1 LLAAALTAAAVILAV
16 SGGFRTTVGGLRISA
31 RSPWPTV
38 ALGGLALGAWYVI
51 ARRERAVVADLS
63 TAWQR
68 CRRHSS
74 IIVAIAVLSAMV
86 AMASATHSAAGAD
99 ASGYVSESAMFARGQ
114 LFHRDELSEVAL
126 GHDPYLTSPLGW
138 RPADGGSQVPT
149 YPPGLP
155 LLMALPQAL
164 GGTTGASLVV
174 ILSGAVAVLAT
185 GLLASQ
191 LAGSIAGIIA
201 AALLAFTPVFLY
213 QSIQPMSDVPVTAAW
228 MVCFA
233 LLMRRGG
240 SSDLAAG
247 VACALAVLIRPNLA
261 PLAIVP
267 LVLAQHRVVFATPVV
282 IAGATLALLQWTW
295 YGSPLR
301 SGYGS
306 ADELFAL
313 SNAGAN
319 ASRYFNWLIVTA
331 PVLLLSILAVVR
343 RHSDRTV
350 RGLAAFAVLVIA
362 AYLVYAVFEEWSY
375 LRFLLPALAVMA
387 VLTAAELA
395 AWIDRWPVAVRPILL
410 FIIVLGITAHALSV
424 ARSTGTFK
432 LADQLRRVERV
443 ADLINEDVP
452 PAAVLVAGEQSG
464 SMRFYTERPILRWEA
479 AAPASLAEVTA
490 TLEAARRPVY
500 IVLDQ
505 WEESLFRARFAGVP
519 AGALDWPPILDAG
532 TSHRT
537 RLWKLSDRDRFLQ
550 GEQLNT
556 IRLP

>member
-1 LLAAALTAAAVILAV
+1 MILAA
-16 SGGFRTTVGGLRISA
+16 
-31 RSPWPTV
+31 V
-38 ALGGLALGAWYVI
+38 ALAGWYVS
-51 ARRERAVVADLS
+51 ARRERAVVSDLAS
-63 TAWQR
+63 AWQR

-74 IIVAIAVLSAMV
+74 IIFAIAMLSALV
-86 AMASATHSAAGAD
+86 SMASATHSAAGAD
-99 ASGYVSESAMFARGQ
+99 ASGYISESAMFARGQ
-114 LFHRDELSEVAL
+114 LFHRNELSDVAR

-138 RPADGGSQVPT
+138 RPATEGLQSPT

-155 LLMALPQAL
+155 LLMAVPQAI
-164 GGTTGASLVV
+164 GGATGASLVV
-174 ILSGAVAVLAT
+174 IVSAAVAVVAT
-185 GLLASQ
+185 GLLAFQ
-191 LAGSIAGIIA
+191 LAGSVAAIIA
-201 AALLAFTPVFLY
+201 AALIAFTPVFLY

-233 LLMRRGG
+233 LLAARRGA
-240 SSDLAAG
+240 SFDAAAG
-247 VACALAVLIRPNLA
+247 VACAAAVLIRPNLA

-267 LVLAQHRVVFATPVV
+267 LLLARHRLMFAAPVAV
-282 IAGATLALLQWTW
+282 AGAALALLQWTW

-319 ASRYFNWLIVTA
+319 ASRYFSWLIATA

-343 RHSDRTV
+343 RHSNHLV

-362 AYLVYAVFEEWSY
+362 AYLIYAVFDEWSY

-387 VLTAAELA
+387 ILTASELA
-395 AWIDRWPVAVRPILL
+395 AWIDRWPVAARPILL
-410 FIIVLGITAHALSV
+410 FVIVMGLTAHALSV
-424 ARSTGTFK
+424 ARSVGTFR

-443 ADLINEDVP
+443 ADMINEDVP

-464 SMRFYTERPILRWEA
+464 SMRYYTERPILRWEA
-479 AAPASLAEVTA
+479 ASPASLAEVSA
-490 TLEAARRPVY
+490 ALEASRRPVY

-519 AGALDWPPILDAG
+519 IGALDWPPILDAG

-537 RLWKLSDRDRFLQ
+537 RLWKLSDRERFLQ
-550 GEQLNT
+550 GEHLNT